1 MFGDLKTAAGVKAL
15 DAFLADNS
23 YIEGCVLTLHALVG
37 LATFVSILD
46 ILGMC
51 PVRPTRPC
59 LRP

>member
-15 DAFLADNS
+15 DEFLADNS
-23 YIEGCVLTLHALVG
+23 YIEGCVLTLVG

-51 PVRPTRPC
+51 PVSPTRLC